1 MFGNLDAGGKE
12 QRFKLIEQAAD
23 IGQVAK
29 HCQLLGVSRSGYYAY
44 LKRKKNDRDAE
55 AKRLIR
61 TVYKRYE
68 GKYGYRQI
76 QLFLWQ
82 DEGVWMNHKKV
93 LRLMQELG
101 LKANIRKKR
110 RFNMA
115 YKAAERVAE
124 NLLKRN
130 FTAEK
135 PNQKWVTD
143 ITQYRVGERWLY
155 LSAVKDLFN
164 NEIVAYQLS
173 ERNDNELVLRTF
185 AKAFAKQ
192 KDVTGLVV
200 HSDQGFQY
208 TSHAYHDM
216 LPKVSAQISM
226 SRRGNC
232 LDNASMESFF
242 SHLKTEGLYPY
253 DIRNLA
259 EAQRRIEKYIRFYN
273 RKRPQ
278 RKLNKLA
285 PVEYRRQLT
294 A

>member
-1 MFGNLDAGGKE
+1 MDAGGKE
-12 QRFKLIEQAAD
+12 QRFKLIEQSAD
-23 IGQVAK
+23 IGQVTER
-29 HCQLLGVSRSGYYAY
+29 CQLLGVSRSGYYAY
-44 LKRKKNDRDAE
+44 LKRKKNDRDAK

-101 LKANIRKKR
+101 LQASIRRKR
-110 RFNMA
+110 RFNMT
-115 YKAAERVAE
+115 YQAAERVAR

-143 ITQYRVGERWLY
+143 VTQYRVGERWLY

-173 ERNDNELVLRTF
+173 QRNDNELVLQTF
-185 AKAFAKQ
+185 AKAFSKQ
-192 KDVTGLVV
+192 KDVTGLIV

-208 TSHAYHDM
+208 TSLAYHDM
-216 LPKVSAQISM
+216 LPKVGAQISM

-253 DIRNLA
+253 DIRSLA
-259 EAQRRIEKYIRFYN
+259 DAQRRIEKYIHFYN
-273 RKRPQ
+273 RRRPQ
-278 RKLNKLA
+278 RKLNKLT
-285 PVEYRRQLT
+285 PVEYRRQFT